1 MFSSPVFTIV
11 FLILYSLWHAPKNK
25 VVHEDT
31 PVETF
36 EHGLWTLLKGP
47 GRVMVEDEPFKLG
60 VYPEPGIPLKRLPTT
75 PHQHRCFNLPRSPP
89 RATAA
94 TTPHTETLVLEKRR
108 HHGSPTLTIS
118 EEFAILKPSNS
129 SPALHP
135 KFWGKRSLSEMRGRR
150 RRFAIKQKAKVK
162 AKVVDRAV
170 VQ

>member
-1 MFSSPVFTIV
+1 M
-11 FLILYSLWHAPKNK
+11 YSLWHAPKNK

-89 RATAA
+89 RATTA

-170 VQ
+170 VQCHCSKVEREKLFV